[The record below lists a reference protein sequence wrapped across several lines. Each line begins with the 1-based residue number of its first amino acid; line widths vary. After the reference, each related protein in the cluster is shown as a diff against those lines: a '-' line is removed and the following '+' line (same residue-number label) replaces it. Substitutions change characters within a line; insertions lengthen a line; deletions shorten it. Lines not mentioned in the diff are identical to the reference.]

1 VGSVDVLG
9 TPVDCV
15 DMAAAVAEIER
26 LLAGSGPCRLVVTVN
41 PESVMRARRDADF
54 AAAVDEAALRVPDGW
69 GSAWALRRG
78 GCDARAVPGVDLA
91 VEVAGACARHGW
103 SVFLLGGAPGVAQA
117 AGAELV
123 RRHAGLKLA
132 GCEPGSPAPED
143 DEAVAGRV
151 AASGADL
158 VLVAYGQPRQELWI
172 HRNAARLP
180 ARAAIGVGGTFDYL
194 SGRVPRAPGWMRAHG
209 LEWLFRLVRQP
220 WRARRMAVL
229 PVYALLVLRG
239 RGGRGGR

>member
-1 VGSVDVLG
+1 MLG

-15 DMAAAVAEIER
+15 DMSAAVAEVER
-26 LLAGSGPCRLVVTVN
+26 LLAGPGPCRLVVTVN
-41 PESVMRARRDADF
+41 PESVMRARREPDF
-54 AAAVDEAALRVPDGW
+54 AAAVRGAALRVPDGW
-69 GSAWALRRG
+69 GSAWALRRA
-78 GCDARAVPGVDLA
+78 GCDARAVPGADLA
-91 VEVAGACARHGW
+91 VEVAGVCARRGW
-103 SVFLLGGAPGVAQA
+103 SVYLLGGAPGVAAA

-123 RRHAGLKLA
+123 RRHPGLKLA
-132 GCEPGSPAPED
+132 GSEPGSPEPGE

-172 HRNAARLP
+172 GRNANRLP

-194 SGRVPRAPGWMRAHG
+194 SGRVPRAPGWMRSHG
-209 LEWLFRLVRQP
+209 LEWLYRLVRQP

-229 PVYALLVLRG
+229 PVFALLVLRG
-239 RGGRGGR
+239 PSGGER